1 MQVPLSKPQPWVF
14 PVTVVCL
21 ALGALIASMMNT
33 AAPDDGAKNLNSLRP
48 EEQLSYYRKQNEELA
63 KKVRELEDDKQKLLV
78 STKDSETT
86 QGILKK
92 ELNNLR
98 ILSGSVPLEG
108 AGIVITIDDTNIMKS
123 SPSSLNDIAR
133 LTHDVDLMLLVNE
146 LHSADAE
153 AIALNDQRVVGST
166 AIRCVGP
173 VIQVNHSPIS
183 APFVIRAIGKPDVL
197 AGAVNLPFGVLD
209 QLRPTGI
216 QITVAKRDKIRVPAM
231 TMQPPTVFGTVVPE
245 EKAEKEK
252 P

>member
-1 MQVPLSKPQPWVF
+1 MRVQVPLSKPQPWVF

-33 AAPDDGAKNLNSLRP
+33 AAPDNDTKNVSSLRP
-48 EEQLSYYRKQNEELA
+48 EEQLSYYRKQNDELQ
-63 KKVRELEDDKQKLLV
+63 KKMRELEDDKQKLLV
-78 STKDSETT
+78 SSKDSEAA

-92 ELNNLR
+92 DLNDLR

-108 AGIVITIDDTNIMKS
+108 QGIVITIDYTNIMKT
-123 SPSSLNDIAR
+123 SPTTINDIAR

-146 LHSADAE
+146 LHSAGAE

-209 QLRPTGI
+209 QLRPSGI
-216 QITVAKRDKIRVPAM
+216 QITVAKRDKIRVPAI
-231 TMQPPTVFGTVVPE
+231 TMQPPLEFSHVVPE
-245 EKAEKEK
+245 EKEK

>member
-1 MQVPLSKPQPWVF
+1 MRVQVPLSKPQPWVF

-33 AAPDDGAKNLNSLRP
+33 AAPDNDTKNVSSLRP
-48 EEQLSYYRKQNEELA
+48 EEQLSYYRKQNDELQ
-63 KKVRELEDDKQKLLV
+63 KKMRELEDDKQKLLV
-78 STKDSETT
+78 SSKDSEAA

-92 ELNNLR
+92 DLNDLR

-108 AGIVITIDDTNIMKS
+108 QGIVITIDDTNIMKT
-123 SPSSLNDIAR
+123 SPTTINDIAR

-146 LHSADAE
+146 LHSAGAE

-209 QLRPTGI
+209 QLRPSGI
-216 QITVAKRDKIRVPAM
+216 QITVAKRDKIRVPAI
-231 TMQPPTVFGTVVPE
+231 TMQPPLEFSHVVPE
-245 EKAEKEK
+245 EKEK